1 MLLLPFE
8 LILQL
13 QKHMIYHMNIFLWD
27 MVIFRGANQFQK
39 EVGQN
44 RAGQAI
50 SGVYQRTTP
59 KNLYLKGYF
68 CLEFSGWG
76 RKSGSAFALVDL
88 VSLAPLYESVYF
100 FI

>member
-1 MLLLPFE
+1 
-8 LILQL
+8 
-13 QKHMIYHMNIFLWD
+13 

-44 RAGQAI
+44 GAGQAI